1 MQLFYDEVEATR
13 VPRLSELDQQIKKTI
28 ISISSQIRNVP
39 GVKLMDPEAVNQLY
53 KSLSKPSARLSA
65 NLVTACFCLYG
76 QSFVKQFKQELKQ
89 ITQLVTDQAQQNQD
103 QRFSYFCLNFV
114 QAVFYLCNLK
124 GKQQAE
130 KTAVFNLRQC
140 CQLVH
145 DLRIDFSKNPA
156 ILVLFVGLK

>member
-1 MQLFYDEVEATR
+1 
-13 VPRLSELDQQIKKTI
+13 
-28 ISISSQIRNVP
+28 
-39 GVKLMDPEAVNQLY
+39 MDPDAVNSLY
-53 KSLSKPSARLSA
+53 KVLSKPSAQLSA

-89 ITQLVTDQAQQNQD
+89 VTQLITDQAQQNQD

-145 DLRIDFSKNPA
+145 DLRIDFSRNPT